1 MLGDT
6 QSSKEGGHRFITRLF
21 AHQVKGN
28 NDCNGGI
35 KMDPSGDTPDSVLG
49 LCRSVTGSNTTC
61 FDRESLVDPFINE
74 PINFFLKGPIPTYF
88 SSFLSFLQ

>member
-1 MLGDT
+1 MLGGT
-6 QSSKEGGHRFITRLF
+6 RSSREGGHRFITRLF

-49 LCRSVTGSNTTC
+49 LCRSVTGSNTAC
-61 FDRESLVDPFINE
+61 FDPESLVDPLSNE
-74 PINFFLKGPIPTYF
+74 PTSDF
-88 SSFLSFLQ
+88 